1 MNAWLQLNFLI
12 ALTGTLGS
20 LYFSEVLRFP
30 PCTLCWYQRIFLY
43 PLVFIF
49 GSALWTNDRGY
60 KKYALPLA
68 AVGLAI
74 AIYHNLLYFGVITEA
89 LSPCKQGVSCS
100 SKQLEL
106 FGFITIPLL
115 SLASFLVIC
124 VLMSLDRTHAKETT

>member
-1 MNAWLQLNFLI
+1 MNLALQINFLA

-20 LYFSEVLRFP
+20 LYFSEAMKFP
-30 PCTLCWYQRIFLY
+30 PCALCWYQRIFLY

-49 GSALWTNDRGY
+49 GAALWTNDRGY

-68 AVGLAI
+68 LVGLAI

-89 LSPCKQGVSCS
+89 LAPCTQGVSCS

-115 SLASFLVIC
+115 SFLGFLFIC
-124 VLMSLDRTHAKETT
+124 VITAFDKNTPKEIK